1 MTQNRVSPPHP
12 PACLVRP
19 YPSSQK
25 GGTLIAE
32 DVLDRAEHEMRLAD
46 PDRYRPE
53 HCPGCG
59 HGVLH
64 VHDYRTRCLCAEPD
78 KPEIRILRFRC
89 PPPGCSARWQVLPA
103 FVARH
108 LWRSWPVVGTALNER
123 SKTEASE
130 PALPCTPPM
139 ATRPPPVPART
150 RRRWKA
156 RLDSLAR
163 MLVQVLASSGDAA
176 LETVARGLGLD
187 ATRREW
193 VIAMNRS
200 LAALAALVHR
210 LVPGIRLI

>member
-32 DVLDRAEHEMRLAD
+32 DVLDRAEHEARLAD
-46 PDRYRPE
+46 RDGYRPE
-53 HCPGCG
+53 YCPGCA
-59 HGVLH
+59 HDVLH
-64 VHDYRTRCLCAEPD
+64 MHDYRTRCLRAEPD
-78 KPEIRILRFRC
+78 QPVISVIRFRC

-108 LWRSWPVVGTALNER
+108 LWRSWSVVGTTLARPSE
-123 SKTEASE
+123 TEASE
-130 PALPCTPPM
+130 PALPCSQTM
-139 ATRPPPVPART
+139 ATRPPAVPART

-163 MLVQVLASSGDAA
+163 MLVQVLASSGDVG
-176 LETVARGLGLD
+176 LETVARRLGLD